1 MLSIKDKISSI
12 SALNKGFL
20 RYIIVALIILL
31 SNLIWYNFGN
41 PPISANTGF
50 PINTLRFL
58 KYYYLPF
65 NFYSWPVSYNP
76 MVNYFPFDLTYS
88 VLNSIS
94 LDQYSVSFFIYNV
107 SFEVAGA
114 FSLFYLTSKLF
125 KNYGIPEIYSYISVL
140 FYAFNVSIFIDGG
153 TFETGTAELLIILFL
168 LYLII
173 YRNKIYILLLGFL
186 SFFIFYPFPGGYPDG
201 ATILLEEFVII
212 CILILLKEFFL
223 NKDMDKKK
231 NTRLI
236 GLILLSIGT
245 VAISLSYILFIIF
258 ASGSTLIANSVSLK
272 PAYVFGFIYDWI
284 AVLPNSMRL
293 ILDWGSYTVYS
304 ANWTTSYL
312 GNPFISF
319 FLYFFP
325 FFSLSSIIFLK
336 KKDYYIYI
344 LLVLSIF
351 AATSSNPPF
360 GYLFEDIM
368 LYVGP
373 LRVFYES
380 DAYYPI
386 LIIFYSI
393 LVPFTFYNFLS
404 IIKSYHAIHSQNRKR
419 RINFQLNKKT
429 DKVYALVL
437 ILIILIPAFPMYT
450 GLIDKSGPVMPVESS
465 IPNYYFNANNYLQ
478 SSGRNSPVMVF
489 PGINGFSS
497 YQTAGHTWY
506 QGTDIYPAVISNPSI
521 SDDISG
527 SYTIGRGDA
536 YSIIS
541 YVYGRPISQIQ
552 KSFINTSSLSTSN
565 NFITSNESLIK
576 WDTNYSTD
584 NVTFKTKPFHLDY
597 KINRRIYQGELGSH
611 QLIGHFT
618 HSINLSK
625 YNYLVL
631 KLKTSIPTSSF
642 EVGFINSNGDLI
654 YLTNMN
660 NFLPTITPNFVSEIP
675 IYLGQNNE
683 ALDTNNIS
691 SIVFIYHYQS
701 GEPINFNVLFYSL
714 NFVKSEVSYPTII
727 ARGMNILGVEY
738 AYVDKGILDPY
749 GQFNGSGYNSIFENS
764 SIYKLNFRL
773 GTVSIYSYSNYKGL
787 ISSYSQIDNYE
798 NESSL
803 FGNLFFNIS
812 SNITPL
818 YGLNRPHFI
827 GSSTSSVTNYIECS
841 PTKFVVNIS
850 YKGKFAIF
858 FKEGYNPNWVALN
871 SSGKI
876 INTHFEADGYGN
888 GWIIS
893 NNTSKIVILYRGAS
907 FYSDLVTVSIIIP
920 FIMFS
925 ALTFQYIRIKIKKRR
940 RF

>member
-1 MLSIKDKISSI
+1 MISLKDKLSNKFS
-12 SALNKGFL
+12 LNKLFL
-20 RYIIVALIILL
+20 KYIIVALIILL
-31 SNLIWYNFGN
+31 SNLIWYNFYR
-41 PPISANTGF
+41 PPISANTAF
-50 PINTLRFL
+50 PINTLRYL

-65 NFYSWPVSYNP
+65 NFYSWPGSSNP
-76 MVNYFPFDLTYS
+76 MVNYFPYNFTYYL
-88 VLNSIS
+88 LNGIA
-94 LDQYSVSFFIYNV
+94 LNHYGISFFIYNV
-107 SFEVAGA
+107 SFEIAGG
-114 FSLFYLTSKLF
+114 FSLFYLISKLF
-125 KNYGIPEIYSYISVL
+125 KSYGLPEYYSYISVL

-153 TFETGTAELLIILFL
+153 IFETGTAELLIILFL

-173 YRNKIYILLLGFL
+173 YKSRLYILLLGFL

-201 ATILLEEFVII
+201 ATILLEEFIII
-212 CILILLKEFFL
+212 CILFLLKEFFL
-223 NKDMDKKK
+223 NKDMDRRK
-231 NTRLI
+231 NIRLI
-236 GLILLSIGT
+236 GSILLSIGT

-272 PAYVFGFIYDWI
+272 PTYVFGFIYDWI
-284 AVLPNSMRL
+284 AVLPNAMRL

-304 ANWTTSYL
+304 ANWVTTYL
-312 GNPFISF
+312 ANPFISF

-325 FFSLSSIIFLK
+325 FFSLSSFIFLK

-360 GYLFEDIM
+360 GFLFENIM
-368 LYVGP
+368 LYIGP

-393 LVPFTFYNFLS
+393 LVPFTFYNFS
-404 IIKSYHAIHSQNRKR
+404 NIIKSHYAIHARNIKR
-419 RINFQLNKKT
+419 RIFFQLNKKT
-429 DKVYALVL
+429 DKIFALVL
-437 ILIILIPAFPMYT
+437 IIIILIPAYPMYT
-450 GLIDKSGPVMPVESS
+450 GLIDKSGPVMPVESN
-465 IPNYYFNANNYLQ
+465 IPSYYFNANNFLK
-478 SSGRNSPVMVF
+478 SSGQNSPVMVF

-497 YQTAGHTWY
+497 YQTAGNTWY

-521 SDDISG
+521 SNDISG

-552 KSFINTSSLSTSN
+552 KSFINTSSLQASN
-565 NFITSNESLIK
+565 NFITNNESLIK
-576 WDTNYSTD
+576 WSANYPAD
-584 NVTFKTKPFHLDY
+584 NVTFKTNPFHLDY
-597 KINRRIYQGELGSH
+597 HVNRSKYEGALGSH

-618 HSINLSK
+618 HSINLSM

-642 EVGFINSNGDLI
+642 EVGFMNSSGDLI

-683 ALDTNNIS
+683 ALDNNNIS

-701 GEPINFNVLFYSL
+701 GEPVNFNVLFSSL
-714 NFVKSEVSYPTII
+714 NFVKSETSYPTII

-749 GQFNGSGYNSIFENS
+749 GQFNGSEYNSIFENS
-764 SIYKLNFRL
+764 PIYKLNFRL

-818 YGLNRPHFI
+818 YGLNTSHFI

-893 NNTSKIVILYRGAS
+893 NNTSKIEILYRGAS
-907 FYSDLVTVSIIIP
+907 FYSDLVTISIIIP
-920 FIMFS
+920 FIMFT
-925 ALTFQYIRIKIKKRR
+925 AFTFLYIRINIKKRR
-940 RF
+940 RC